1 VHLIGRN
8 ITKSFSGVAI
18 IDDLNFEINT
28 GEHWAILGSNS
39 AGKSTLLKIISGL
52 IDADSGKIERWEGF
66 DLRQINYSSPEMT
79 LMDDFT
85 IEELVNFHFSLRES
99 MLPLKDF
106 WIKSELVAFKNK
118 RFQDLSSGLEN
129 KIKLALALLTK
140 GHALFLDEPCT
151 NFDQHNIQWYQN
163 LVQEFWSEH
172 IICIASNM
180 KEEYF
185 ICNYFINLQKI

>member
-1 VHLIGRN
+1 MQIIGKN

-18 IDDLNFEINT
+18 IDHLNFEINS
-28 GEHWAILGSNS
+28 GEHLAILGSNS

-52 IDADSGKIERWEGF
+52 IDADSGEISWWEGF

-85 IEELVNFHFSLRES
+85 IEELVNFHYSFREPIVS
-99 MLPLKDF
+99 MKDF
-106 WIKSELVAFKNK
+106 WTKSELTAFKNK
-118 RFQDLSSGLEN
+118 RFQDLSSGLGN

-140 GHALFLDEPCT
+140 GQALFLDEPCT
-151 NFDQHNIQWYQN
+151 NFDERNIQWYQN
-163 LVQEFWSEH
+163 LIQEFWSSQ

-185 ICNYFINLQKI
+185 ICDKFINLQKD